1 MKYDPLSKAVLVK
14 VNQIELAYHHAV
26 YAIHKIRELAGLP
39 MRGYHETNALKRT
52 DRESTGA
59 NAERTVLDIMEGI
72 GVAMRSD
79 DSYGVAA
86 GVLDVRNENEK
97 REDGEKGTVKA

>member
-1 MKYDPLSKAVLVK
+1 
-14 VNQIELAYHHAV
+14 
-26 YAIHKIRELAGLP
+26 
-39 MRGYHETNALKRT
+39 
-52 DRESTGA
+52 
-59 NAERTVLDIMEGI
+59 MEGI

-97 REDGEKGTVKA
+97 REDEEKGAGKGNGSTAG